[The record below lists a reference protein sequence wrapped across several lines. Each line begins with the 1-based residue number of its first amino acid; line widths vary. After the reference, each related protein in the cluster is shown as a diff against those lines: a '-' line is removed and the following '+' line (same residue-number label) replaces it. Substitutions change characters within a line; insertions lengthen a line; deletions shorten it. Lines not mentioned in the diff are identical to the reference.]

1 MPSLRK
7 DVSDNSFLILILVSR
22 KRRRSSSG
30 GDGRVSGCGFN
41 KSPFI
46 IKRYQLVGSE
56 WWREGGRKEYEEFLF
71 YFHFQLRVTS
81 ATKSPSFSQ
90 RLATVFYYIII
101 ASHYIIMTSL
111 LPEVI
116 FTVHWSAIMKNFL
129 RHSVHVMTKQ
139 NNILMSDISYSFQS
153 LHHRVTCTKIDS
165 VYL

>member
-30 GDGRVSGCGFN
+30 GDGRVGGCGFN
-41 KSPFI
+41 RSPFI
-46 IKRYQLVGSE
+46 IKRYQLVGGSE

-116 FTVHWSAIMKNFL
+116 FTVH
-129 RHSVHVMTKQ
+129 
-139 NNILMSDISYSFQS
+139 
-153 LHHRVTCTKIDS
+153 
-165 VYL
+165 